1 VSPLSV
7 REFFSAAQVQSEAT
21 TKIRMRYRRDVDQT
35 CRIGYTADY
44 TSPITQ
50 DIYDVLG
57 VIADEKT
64 NRREITLLCKL
75 NKADKR

>member
-1 VSPLSV
+1 
-7 REFFSAAQVQSEAT
+7 
-21 TKIRMRYRRDVDQT
+21 VDAT
-35 CRIGYTADY
+35 CRIGYTSDW
-44 TSPITQ
+44 TSPVTQ

-57 VIADEKT
+57 VMMDEKT